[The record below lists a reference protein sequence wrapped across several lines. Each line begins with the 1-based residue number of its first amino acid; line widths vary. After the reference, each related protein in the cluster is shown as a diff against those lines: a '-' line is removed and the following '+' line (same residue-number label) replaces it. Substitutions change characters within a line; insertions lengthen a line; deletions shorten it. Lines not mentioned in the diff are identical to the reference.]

1 MSVYPQH
8 QSPSHTGDMTQA
20 SVNTA
25 EDGKTAEGGRPSQR
39 FLLTNAKSDDM
50 MWDVLLDAANMCG
63 FYWLVNKADLAND
76 QAQ

>member
-1 MSVYPQH
+1 M
-8 QSPSHTGDMTQA
+8 DRC
-20 SVNTA
+20 

-39 FLLTNAKSDDM
+39 FLLTNAMSDDM
-50 MWDVLLDAANMCG
+50 LWDAPDAANVCG